1 MNETLKQKRI
11 ESKKWTQAS
20 EDQCCALQIPGI
32 CNYNN
37 ETTVPCH
44 LPSEIKGMAY
54 KSDDISIV
62 DGCTACHAAIDGD
75 WEKATNGIYK
85 PVDKLFFM
93 LRALQRTLRNR
104 HERGILVIK

>member
-1 MNETLKQKRI
+1 MSATIKQKRI
-11 ESKKWTQAS
+11 ESTKWTQAS
-20 EDQCCALQIPGI
+20 EGQPCTLEIPGV

-44 LPSEIKGMAY
+44 LPSEIKGTGY

-62 DGCTACHAAIDGD
+62 DGCKACHAAIDGS
-75 WEKATNGIYK
+75 WTEATGGQYNAE
-85 PVDKLFFM
+85 DKLYFM

-104 HERGILVIK
+104 HERGIFVIE